1 MLPMDATDL
10 LPQKYPFKMIDN
22 LVFAGVGNYHSN
34 FTIRQDNIM
43 VDGNEF
49 TEGGLIENMA
59 QTAAAGSGFVSTQQ
73 GLPVPV
79 GYIGA
84 VKNVLIHAR
93 PTVDQQLET
102 RLSLKHNV
110 GQASIMQG
118 EIFCEGAVIASG
130 ELTIFVAPTS

>member
-10 LPQKYPFKMIDN
+10 LPQKHPFKMIDE
-22 LVFAGVGNYHSN
+22 LVYAGEGNYHST
-34 FTIRQDNIM
+34 FTIREENVM
-43 VDGNEF
+43 LNGELF
-49 TEGGLIENMA
+49 SEGGLIENMA

-84 VKNVLIHAR
+84 VKNVIINKC
-93 PTVDQQLET
+93 PTLHQQLET

-118 EIFCEGAVIASG
+118 EIFCEGAVIASC
-130 ELTIFVAPTS
+130 ELTIFVAPES